1 MKSLRSKNPWV
12 WALLPL
18 APVLGVLLVK
28 ACPRPG
34 HSLPTCAGGFATRN
48 SFFSLFQL
56 WEEQGWC
63 REPSPAFLL
72 MVSSVSGRL
81 SLSFPLSSA

>member
-34 HSLPTCAGGFATRN
+34 HSLPTRAGGFATRN